1 MRKDIQENLDKLY
14 DDVKK
19 RSDGPSSKDVIH
31 VEERFDGSSD
41 GLPEDL
47 KIHQYNDDGSYE
59 YSECLWW
66 NKDLQQEWTLKQLS
80 PKNKELTAEQLIDT
94 FSMID
99 EMRISEKREKI
110 LNKLTQ
116 GDLKKLH
123 KIYETYKT
131 DKEKKK

>member
-31 VEERFDGSSD
+31 VEERSDGSSD

-59 YSECLWW
+59 YSECL
-66 NKDLQQEWTLKQLS
+66 
-80 PKNKELTAEQLIDT
+80 
-94 FSMID
+94 
-99 EMRISEKREKI
+99 
-110 LNKLTQ
+110 
-116 GDLKKLH
+116 
-123 KIYETYKT
+123 
-131 DKEKKK
+131 

>member
-31 VEERFDGSSD
+31 VEERSDGSSD
-41 GLPEDL
+41 GLREDL
-47 KIHQYNDDGSYE
+47 KIHQYNEDGSYE
-59 YSECLWW
+59 YSECLEW
-66 NKDLQQEWTLKQLS
+66 NQDLHQEWSLEELYH
-80 PKNKELTAEQLIDT
+80 KNKELTADQLFEAFDI
-94 FSMID
+94 FD
-99 EMRISEKREKI
+99 EMWILKKREQI

-116 GDLKKLH
+116 KDLKKLH
-123 KIYETYKT
+123 KIYEIYKT